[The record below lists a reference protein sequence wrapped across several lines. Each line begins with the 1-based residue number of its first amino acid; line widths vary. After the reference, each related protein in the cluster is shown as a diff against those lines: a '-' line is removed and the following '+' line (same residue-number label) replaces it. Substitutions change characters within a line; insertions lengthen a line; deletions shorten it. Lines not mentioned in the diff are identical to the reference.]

1 MRKLSAENHHCNI
14 NHKVTLVR
22 LNLLEIRIF
31 NLTLC
36 TAVCQAA
43 KYAYTAIIMFRWKSA
58 DLFAYFRC
66 KRQKCF
72 DRYAYVIQF
81 YTFVIISII
90 NAYFLYT
97 FETNLYK

>member
-22 LNLLEIRIF
+22 LILLEIRIF

-43 KYAYTAIIMFRWKSA
+43 KYAYITIGFVGNLPSYLLTFDASVKSA
-58 DLFAYFRC
+58 ST
-66 KRQKCF
+66 
-72 DRYAYVIQF
+72 VIRMSF
-81 YTFVIISII
+81 NCI
-90 NAYFLYT
+90 L
-97 FETNLYK
+97 L